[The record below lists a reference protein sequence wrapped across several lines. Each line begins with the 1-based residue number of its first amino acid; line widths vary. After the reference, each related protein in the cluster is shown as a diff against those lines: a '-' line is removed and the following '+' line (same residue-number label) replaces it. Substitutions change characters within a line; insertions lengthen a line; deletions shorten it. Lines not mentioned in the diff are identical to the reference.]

1 MGSDHSSIYGLTI
14 RNDYSLDHNR
24 LLEEKAIMLNVEEMI
39 QNEWD
44 ECFKEMEDEEYIS
57 AVSFT
62 FVGFIRGLN
71 QIGFITDEESRKYME
86 DFFHAVMLRIRP
98 EWSELTLSEMIK
110 LATEEHVKQKEDKKN
125 MKNHVKRTIEEIM
138 ETQLAV
144 EQYKLRPDD
153 PHGVEFIDG
162 FLRGLRFSKL
172 ITNEEYQRYF
182 TQFTDKVK
190 EMKQAEE
197 NGGNE
202 E

>member
-1 MGSDHSSIYGLTI
+1 
-14 RNDYSLDHNR
+14 
-24 LLEEKAIMLNVEEMI
+24 
-39 QNEWD
+39 
-44 ECFKEMEDEEYIS
+44 
-57 AVSFT
+57 
-62 FVGFIRGLN
+62 
-71 QIGFITDEESRKYME
+71 
-86 DFFHAVMLRIRP
+86 
-98 EWSELTLSEMIK
+98 MIK
-110 LATEEHVKQKEDKKN
+110 LATEEHVKQKEDKEN
-125 MKNHVKRTIEEIM
+125 MKNHVKRTIEEIT

>member
-1 MGSDHSSIYGLTI
+1 
-14 RNDYSLDHNR
+14 
-24 LLEEKAIMLNVEEMI
+24 MLNVGEMI

-44 ECFKEMEDEEYIS
+44 ECFKEMEGDEYTS

-71 QIGFITDEESRKYME
+71 QIGFITGEESGKYME

-110 LATEEHVKQKEDKKN
+110 LATEEHVKQKEDKEN

>member
-1 MGSDHSSIYGLTI
+1 
-14 RNDYSLDHNR
+14 
-24 LLEEKAIMLNVEEMI
+24 MLNVEEMI

-71 QIGFITDEESRKYME
+71 QIGFITAVESEKYME

-110 LATEEHVKQKEDKKN
+110 LATEEQLKQKEDKKN

>member
-86 DFFHAVMLRIRP
+86 DFFHAVMLRVRP

-110 LATEEHVKQKEDKKN
+110 LATEEHVKQKEDKEN